1 MIGLGTDNAS
11 VMVGINNGVHKLLKD
26 INPYI
31 VLIKC
36 VCHLLQLA
44 TSHAVSEKLPRNLDY
59 LISETY
65 NWFSKSTLRQQ
76 AYTDI
81 FKILNNGCE
90 PLKIV
95 QASNTRWLSVETAV
109 IRIIDQWYE
118 LKYHFEVSRSKEK
131 CYLAE
136 MLYNMT
142 YKDEQNLAYLL
153 FLKPILGEV
162 QRVNKLFESSH
173 IDSTKLC
180 NELSTLISSIGK
192 IIVTPTFC
200 FNPITKDFTPHLH
213 PHPYLG
219 YSFEKK
225 ISEML
230 KSNQISKEN
239 EGVLRERCIAFIVA
253 LVKQL
258 QQRLPDNINIF
269 KKAEFCLLQMFFSK

>member
-36 VCHLLQLA
+36 VCHSLQLA

-59 LISETY
+59 LISEMY

-109 IRIIDQWYE
+109 TRIIDQWYE
-118 LKYHFEVSRSKEK
+118 LK
-131 CYLAE
+131 
-136 MLYNMT
+136 
-142 YKDEQNLAYLL
+142 
-153 FLKPILGEV
+153 
-162 QRVNKLFESSH
+162 
-173 IDSTKLC
+173 
-180 NELSTLISSIGK
+180 
-192 IIVTPTFC
+192 
-200 FNPITKDFTPHLH
+200 
-213 PHPYLG
+213 
-219 YSFEKK
+219 
-225 ISEML
+225 
-230 KSNQISKEN
+230 
-239 EGVLRERCIAFIVA
+239 
-253 LVKQL
+253 
-258 QQRLPDNINIF
+258 
-269 KKAEFCLLQMFFSK
+269 